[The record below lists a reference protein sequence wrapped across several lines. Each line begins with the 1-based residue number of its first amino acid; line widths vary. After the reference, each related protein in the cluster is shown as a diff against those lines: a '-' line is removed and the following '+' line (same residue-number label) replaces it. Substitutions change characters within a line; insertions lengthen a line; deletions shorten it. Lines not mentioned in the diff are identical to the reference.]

1 MPDYSEGALGR
12 GWALNGRG
20 DEPFPDPFMDYAS
33 TVMPENIRDGLRY
46 CEFIFHSNS
55 MIREAARRVLSYF
68 ITDVEIR
75 GLNGKD
81 LGDDE
86 RQKYVSFLAE
96 TLDIKTILHSVGL
109 DFLCYGNSFTTLVV
123 PFRRYLYCPKCGL
136 DVPLKNM
143 INNPSFAFKW
153 SMPEF
158 QAVCP
163 KCKFTGNWKRVDR
176 RTNEPEE
183 VRIRR
188 WPAVE
193 MEIRHDPVR
202 DNRDYLW
209 RIPEDYR
216 LQVRRGDPQILET
229 VPWEIVEAV
238 AANGFLLFDKKAVH
252 HMYEPTLSGVRSRGW
267 GISRTLVNFR
277 HAWYVQ
283 VLHRYNEA
291 IALDYVIPF
300 RVLTPEPQSS
310 SMPEAGDP
318 LMNMDLGGLRG
329 QVQAMLRKRRRD
341 PASWNFLSTPIKYQ
355 MLGGEARNLAP
366 TDLLEAGITNLLN
379 GFGMPA
385 ELYRGTLSLQAAL
398 PAIRLFE
405 SSWQYLVHCL
415 NSFLAETIKSVG
427 DAFGWE
433 PATCRLIKP
442 SMLDDVQLIMSKM
455 QLMQAQQV
463 SQTGVLRSMGMD
475 FKEEQRQI
483 LDEQRFVQ
491 EEQAKLQ
498 KSMED
503 SSIMEQMAPSVT
515 GQFMQSMQ
523 QGGQPPQPGGAPAP
537 QGAQPPPGPA
547 QSAPQGQGAPPPQG
561 AAGMAAQGLSL
572 STPTGPN
579 QKVTP
584 QDMQAKAQALADQ
597 LLAMPESQRQSEMTK
612 LKSQDPIIHS
622 LVKQTIGNIRQQA
635 QTQGARMML
644 QQQYGVQ

>member
-1 MPDYSEGALGR
+1 MSDFSEGALGK
-12 GWALNGRG
+12 GWALNGKG

-33 TVMPENIRDGLRY
+33 TVMPENIRDALRY
-46 CEFIFHSNS
+46 CEFIFNSNS
-55 MIREAARRVLSYF
+55 MVREAARRVLSYF
-68 ITDVEIR
+68 ITDIEVK
-75 GLNGKD
+75 GVGGKD
-81 LGDDE
+81 IGDDE
-86 RQKYVSFLAE
+86 RTKYENFLNE

-109 DFLCYGNSFTTLVV
+109 DLLCYGNSFTTLVV
-123 PFRRYLYCPKCGL
+123 PFRRYLSCPQCFL
-136 DVPLKNM
+136 DIPLKEA
-143 INNPSFAFKW
+143 INNSVYAFKW
-153 SMPEF
+153 KMPDF
-158 QAVCP
+158 TCNCP
-163 KCKFTGNWKRVDR
+163 RCKYTGIWKRTDR

-183 VRIRR
+183 VRVRR
-188 WPAVE
+188 WPAAE

-229 VPWEIVEAV
+229 VPWEVVEAV
-238 AANGFLLFDKKAVH
+238 AANGFLLFDKGVVY

-277 HAWYVQ
+277 HAWYCQ

-300 RVLTPEPQSS
+300 RVLSPQPQSS
-310 SMPEAGDP
+310 SLPEAGDP

-329 QVQAMLRKRRRD
+329 QVQAMLRKRRKD
-341 PASWNFLSTPIKYQ
+341 PAAWHFLSTPIQYQ

-366 TDLLEAGITNLLN
+366 TDLLESGITNLLN

-405 SSWQYLVHCL
+405 SSWVYLVHSL
-415 NSFLAETIKSVG
+415 NAFLRELTKDIG

-433 PATCRLIKP
+433 PAVCKLIRP
-442 SMLDDVQLIMSKM
+442 TMLDDVQLIMSKM

-475 FKEEQRQI
+475 FKDEQRQI
-483 LDEQRFVQ
+483 IQEQKFTQ
-491 EEQAKLQ
+491 EEQAKMQ
-498 KSMED
+498 EEMD
-503 SSIMEQMAPSVT
+503 NSSLMEQMAPPVID
-515 GQFMQSMQ
+515 QMAQ
-523 QGGQPPQPGGAPAP
+523 QGGQPGGQGGQPPAP
-537 QGAQPPPGPA
+537 QGY
-547 QSAPQGQGAPPPQG
+547 GAPAAPAEGGGGQPPQG
-561 AAGMAAQGLSL
+561 PAVMAAQGMSVA
-572 STPTGPN
+572 TPTSPN

-584 QDMQAKAQALADQ
+584 QDLQAKAQTLADQ
-597 LLAMPESQRQSEMTK
+597 MLAMPESQRQSEMTK
-612 LKSQDPIIHS
+612 LKSQDPVIHS

-635 QTQGARMML
+635 QTAGARSIM
-644 QQQYGVQ
+644 QQKYGVM

>member
-1 MPDYSEGALGR
+1 MSDYSEGALGR
-12 GWALNGRG
+12 GWALNSRG

-33 TVMPENIRDGLRY
+33 TVMPENIRDALRY

-68 ITDVEIR
+68 ITDIEIR
-75 GLNGKD
+75 GLNDKD
-81 LGDDE
+81 IGDDE
-86 RQKYVSFLAE
+86 KQKYLSFLND
-96 TLDIKTILHSVGL
+96 TLDIRTILHSVGL
-109 DFLCYGNSFTTLVV
+109 DFLCYGNSFTTLVI
-123 PFRRYLYCPKCGL
+123 PFRRYLYCPQCSL
-136 DVPLKNM
+136 DVPLKQV
-143 INNPSFAFKW
+143 INNPAFSFKW
-153 SMPEF
+153 KMPDF
-158 QAVCP
+158 HANCP
-163 KCKFTGNWKRVDR
+163 RCKYSGHWKRVDR

-188 WPAVE
+188 WPAFE
-193 MEIRHDPVR
+193 MEVRYDPVR

-216 LQVRRGDPQILET
+216 MQVRRGDPQVLET
-229 VPWEIVEAV
+229 APWEIVEAI
-238 AANGFLLFDKKAVH
+238 AANGFLLFDRKAVH

-277 HAWYVQ
+277 HAWYCQ

-300 RVLTPEPQSS
+300 RVLTPAPQSS
-310 SMPEAGDP
+310 SLPEAGDP

-341 PASWNFLSTPIKYQ
+341 PASWHFLSTPVQYQ

-366 TDLLEAGITNLLN
+366 TDLLESGINMLLN

-405 SSWQYLVHCL
+405 SSWQYLIHCL
-415 NSFLAETIKSVG
+415 NGFLTETTKSIG

-442 SMLDDVQLIMSKM
+442 TILDDVQLIMSKM

-463 SQTGVLRSMGMD
+463 SQTGVLRSLGMD

-491 EEQAKLQ
+491 EEQAKMQ
-498 KSMED
+498 KNMED
-503 SSIMEQMAPSVT
+503 SALMEQMAPSVT
-515 GQFMQSMQ
+515 TQFMQSQ
-523 QGGQPPQPGGAPAP
+523 AQGDQGGGQAPA
-537 QGAQPPPGPA
+537 GAQPPPGPA
-547 QSAPQGQGAPPPQG
+547 QSAPPSG
-561 AAGMAAQGLSL
+561 AAGMAAQGMSIA
-572 STPTGPN
+572 TPTAPN
-579 QKVTP
+579 QKITP
-584 QDMQAKAQALADQ
+584 QDLQDKANALANQ
-597 LLAMPESQRQSEMTK
+597 MLAMPESQRQSEMTK
-612 LKSQDPIIHS
+612 LKSQDPVIHS
-622 LVKQTIGNIRQQA
+622 LVKQTINNIRQQA
-635 QTQGARMML
+635 QTQGARMVL
-644 QQQYGVQ
+644 QQQYGTM

>member
-1 MPDYSEGALGR
+1 MSDYSEGALGR
-12 GWALNGRG
+12 GWALNSRG

-33 TVMPENIRDGLRY
+33 TVMPENIRDALRY

-68 ITDVEIR
+68 ITEIEIR
-75 GLNGKD
+75 AVNGKNM
-81 LGDDE
+81 GDDE
-86 RQKYVSFLAE
+86 KQKYLSFLND
-96 TLDIKTILHSVGL
+96 TLDIKTVLHSVGL
-109 DFLCYGNSFTTLVV
+109 DFLCYGNSFTTLII
-123 PFRRYLYCPKCGL
+123 PFRRYLYCPKCSL
-136 DVPLKNM
+136 DVPLKQV
-143 INNPSFAFKW
+143 INNPAFGFKW
-153 SMPEF
+153 KMPDF
-158 QAVCP
+158 QANCP
-163 KCKFTGNWKRVDR
+163 RCKYTGTWKRVDR

-183 VRIRR
+183 VRVRR

-193 MEIRHDPVR
+193 MEVRYDPVR

-216 LQVRRGDPQILET
+216 MQVRRGDPQVLET
-229 VPWEIVEAV
+229 VPWEIIEAISS
-238 AANGFLLFDKKAVH
+238 NGFLLFDKKAVH

-267 GISRTLVNFR
+267 GISRTLINFR

-300 RVLTPEPQSS
+300 RVLTPAPQSS

-341 PASWNFLSTPIKYQ
+341 PAAWHFLSTPIQYN
-355 MLGGEARNLAP
+355 MMGGEARNLAP
-366 TDLLEAGITNLLN
+366 TDLLESGVNMLLN

-385 ELYRGTLSLQAAL
+385 ELYKGTLSLQAAL

-405 SSWQYLVHCL
+405 SSWQYLIHCL
-415 NSFLAETIKSVG
+415 NNFLTETTKAVG

-483 LDEQRFVQ
+483 LDEQRFMQ
-491 EEQAKLQ
+491 EEQAKMQ
-498 KSMED
+498 QSMED
-503 SSIMEQMAPSVT
+503 SSLMEQMAPSVT
-515 GQFMQSMQ
+515 NQFMQNMQ
-523 QGGQPPQPGGAPAP
+523 AQAQGGQPAP

-547 QSAPQGQGAPPPQG
+547 QGAPQGGGAPPQG
-561 AAGMAAQGLSL
+561 PAGMAAQGMSIA
-572 STPTGPN
+572 TPTGPN

-584 QDMQAKAQALADQ
+584 QDMQAKAQTIADQ
-597 LLAMPESQRQSEMTK
+597 MLSMPESQRQSEMTK
-612 LKSQDPIIHS
+612 LKSQDPVIHS

-644 QQQYGVQ
+644 QQQYGAQ